1 MASTAGLARVAL
13 LRGGQLAAV
22 FKVFQGGLQFAQ
34 HRLAATELPVDV
46 HNGGFGF
53 RNGGAHR

>member
-13 LRGGQLAAV
+13 LRGGQRAAV

-34 HRLAATELPVDV
+34 HRFAATDVLPPSAV
-46 HNGGFGF
+46 
-53 RNGGAHR
+53 AALLP